1 MTTTYA
7 DSNTDTDIFVVCYHL
22 QLRQL
27 VHEIK
32 IGFVI
37 FHSVAI
43 Q

>member
-7 DSNTDTDIFVVCYHL
+7 DSDTDIFVVCYHL

-32 IGFVI
+32 IVLVI